1 VDQLQ
6 HPWIGRSGGFQPEG
20 RGRRSR
26 DLWGRGS
33 KISKGD
39 LPGGGYLFSVRHDSA
54 QDGIEISELIVA
66 SGDQALEGKSGED
79 GSGR

>member
-1 VDQLQ
+1 MDSASRG
-6 HPWIGRSGGFQPEG
+6 ISTGGGGEGEAETSGK
-20 RGRRSR
+20 
-26 DLWGRGS
+26 GS

>member
-1 VDQLQ
+1 
-6 HPWIGRSGGFQPEG
+6 
-20 RGRRSR
+20 
-26 DLWGRGS
+26 
-33 KISKGD
+33 
-39 LPGGGYLFSVRHDSA
+39 LFSVRHDST